1 MIIFRTMVREV
12 NSRSIKRR
20 EATRAGILRAAAHVF
35 RRRGFADA
43 GMREIATEADLSPAN
58 LYHYFRGKDDLLYYC
73 QDRALD
79 RMLASIRAA
88 RRTHEGAVARLTQIL
103 TSHASTVLDDVD
115 GATAHVQIEA
125 LPPAARRRLIAKRDR
140 YERDVRA
147 IVAAGVAAGEL
158 VADDPAIVTRAMLGA
173 VTWTATWFR
182 PDGAHQAAEVGDVI
196 ARFLVRGVA
205 RDGRTK
211 RS

>member
-1 MIIFRTMVREV
+1 MVREV
-12 NSRSIKRR
+12 NSRSIRRR

-43 GMREIATEADLSPAN
+43 GMRDIATEADLSAAN

-79 RMLASIRAA
+79 RMLAAA
-88 RRTHEGAVARLTQIL
+88 RASRRLRGGAAARLTHVL
-103 TSHASTVLDDVD
+103 AAHASTVLDDVD
-115 GATAHVQIEA
+115 GATAHVQVEA
-125 LPPAARRRLIAKRDR
+125 LPPAARRKLIAKRDR
-140 YERDVRA
+140 YEREVRA
-147 IVAAGVAAGEL
+147 IVADGVARGEF
-158 VADDPAIVTRAMLGA
+158 VAEDPAIVTRAMLGA
-173 VTWTATWFR
+173 LTWTAAWFR
-182 PDGAHQAAEVGDVI
+182 PGGTLQAVDVGGVI

-205 RDGRTK
+205 SGARER